1 MTKEFLDEHQVPFK
15 EIDVA
20 ADPAKAM
27 EMREISEQM
36 GVPVTVIDDSVVIG
50 FDKGALTQLL
60 GIAA

>member
-1 MTKEFLDEHQVPFK
+1 MTKDFLKSHKIPFT

-50 FDKGALTQLL
+50 FDKGALTELL